1 MVRLLDYLLMT
12 VFGCFIMQNTSL
24 HFILNLLQIREN
36 KNLQTRQIDTKELN
50 AQNEH
55 IKTLESTIKAYDNRV
70 AELVQTI
77 ASMKEENE
85 RLRNEKDDI
94 ITEKELLKLEKDEV
108 SIVYHCNIH
117 ADLVF
122 HYFFQYFNYEN
133 LSMNLHFAAESNY

>member
-1 MVRLLDYLLMT
+1 M
-12 VFGCFIMQNTSL
+12 FIVQNTLL

-36 KNLQTRQIDTKELN
+36 KSLQTRQVDTKEFT

-108 SIVYHCNIH
+108 CIMYHYNIH

-122 HYFFQYFNYEN
+122 YYFFSILIMKNFLWIFLVREI
-133 LSMNLHFAAESNY
+133 LLHFSN